1 MIALQTHLSNKPT
14 YFQIF
19 GFKCRKFKNKKKIS
33 FLNLWSFFLEF
44 IIDLLIHSKYLILYT
59 LIVCFI
65 SHFKTLH
72 HMIIWE
78 LDVDFL
84 MQNSQIKNKLS
95 HELAIRTFSLIGVK
109 IHFSIFK
116 NTVRIKS
123 YLCGILK
130 WIWKSIKKIQL

>member
-1 MIALQTHLSNKPT
+1 MTWVCNSLALQTHLSKKPT

-44 IIDLLIHSKYLILYT
+44 MIDLLIHSKYFNLNN

-65 SHFKTLH
+65 SYFKTLH

-84 MQNSQIKNKLS
+84 MQNCQIKNKLS
-95 HELAIRTFSLIGVK
+95 YELAIRTFSLIGFK
-109 IHFSIFK
+109 FHLSIFK
-116 NTVRIKS
+116 NTVKA
-123 YLCGILK
+123 
-130 WIWKSIKKIQL
+130 IWKE